1 MGLPAA
7 QLAEFGTL
15 ESKNFAPS
23 NSLFCSELFFFG
35 PFDGRIIL
43 GHLLGVRIRRR
54 SGISWFTN
62 LFDLVNY
69 LFIGDQTNCMEVP
82 TLSNELPE
90 NTLLQMQLEKKD
102 G

>member
-1 MGLPAA
+1 LIRPTPNLLQAI
-7 QLAEFGTL
+7 
-15 ESKNFAPS
+15 
-23 NSLFCSELFFFG
+23 FFG
-35 PFDGRIIL
+35 PFYGRIIL

-69 LFIGDQTNCMEVP
+69 LFIGDQTNCLEVP